1 MKILRFNEFRS
12 IFINEEYT
20 YAKANEVR
28 KKYAKLELRK
38 TNADKAVE
46 VAKEMLDDKFS
57 EIYDNEETFKANY
70 DSAKKLADKFGVYKR
85 GEMPVI
91 NNSNFKGVGK
101 GKEDDESAPRT
112 EMMDDALED
121 GGVEDHNKRKTVM
134 ANQVLTLK
142 FLLQHGFIDVI
153 GEDKELAKKVQAD
166 LDKDEELS
174 KKWLTAGGGDK
185 KEQIGGAVVDIPVS
199 KLKPIQEQIFFIKSI
214 YMATPLGG
222 KEEPTKEGMDWLLKP
237 NDKSPITIVSK
248 DKFIL
253 DGHHRWLGAYL
264 VDPNSKMKCC
274 VINMN
279 KNELLELTNKFTGAI
294 GNKPNV
300 SD

>member
-1 MKILRFNEFRS
+1 MKILKFNEFRNK
-12 IFINEEYT
+12 FINEEYT

-101 GKEDDESAPRT
+101 GKEDEESAPRT

-121 GGVEDHNKRKTVM
+121 VGVEDHNTRKTVM

-142 FLLQHGFIDVI
+142 FLLQNGFIDVI
-153 GEDKELAKKVQAD
+153 GEDKELAKKVQTD
-166 LDKDEELS
+166 LEKDEKLS
-174 KKWLTAGGGDK
+174 KKWLTAGDGDK
-185 KEQIGGAVVDIPVS
+185 KEQVEGKVVDIPVS
-199 KLKPIQEQIFFIKSI
+199 ELRPIQEQIFFIKSI
-214 YMATPLGG
+214 YMAIPLGG

-237 NDKSPITIVSK
+237 NDKSPITIVSN
-248 DKFIL
+248 DNFIL
-253 DGHHRWLGAYL
+253 DGHHRWLGAFL
-264 VDPNSKMKCC
+264 VDPNSKMRCC
-274 VINMN
+274 VIDM
-279 KNELLELTNKFTGAI
+279 KKDDLLKLTNKFTGAI